1 MLEYIELKDISGLMF
16 YILVR
21 VCITLVCW
29 LFVICSCLIDF
40 WSGTNTA
47 KALGES
53 LQSHGFRRTIIKIGD
68 YWRVLIFALMFDIL
82 GAFLSFYI
90 LPFITISCTVS
101 IICIEGKSVIENS
114 KRKKAHAAE
123 VPDMVKAIVEA
134 ATSEQGVAVLNRIAE
149 SLSKT
154 KKHAS
159 DR

>member
-1 MLEYIELKDISGLMF
+1 MLDFIETRDIDGLLF
-16 YILVR
+16 YAVIR
-21 VCITLVCW
+21 ICITLVCW
-29 LFVICSCLIDF
+29 FFVICSCLVDF

-82 GAFLSFYI
+82 GAFLPFYV
-90 LPFITISCTVS
+90 LPFTTILCTIS

-114 KRKKAHAAE
+114 GRKKAHAAE

-134 ATSEQGVAVLNRIAE
+134 ATSEQGAEVLNKIAE
-149 SLSKT
+149 GLSKT
-154 KKHAS
+154 KKHENY
-159 DR
+159 